1 MRQTSAHRLTPKLC
15 DTRTTRSAE
24 PHSMEDIQMT
34 NVCFPNESAEYRKAR
49 NELLKAETELRAHI
63 ERVAEQ
69 RRNLPAGGQVKE
81 DYVFQE
87 LHEGEVRQVRLSE
100 LFQKNHDTL
109 FIYSFMYAPEMDSA
123 CPMCTSLLDG
133 LDGQIRH
140 INQNIS
146 TAVVAKHDI
155 HTIHEHARKR
165 GWRSFRLLSSAKNSY
180 NKDYYGEID
189 GQQTTTA
196 NVFHLNNNKI
206 FHFWNSELSYQ
217 PMMEGGNMRHLD
229 LIWPVWNVLDM
240 TPRGRIEDWYP
251 KLDY

>member
-1 MRQTSAHRLTPKLC
+1 M
-15 DTRTTRSAE
+15 TTVS
-24 PHSMEDIQMT
+24 
-34 NVCFPNESAEYRKAR
+34 FPNESAEYRKAR
-49 NELLKAETELRAHI
+49 NELLEAETELRAHI

-69 RRNLPAGGQVKE
+69 RRNLPTGGEVKE
-81 DYVFQE
+81 EYVFEE
-87 LHEGEVRQVRLSE
+87 LNEGEVRHVRLSE
-100 LFQKNHDTL
+100 LFSENHDTL
-109 FIYSFMYAPEMDSA
+109 FIYSFMYAPEMESA

-140 INQNIS
+140 INQCIS

-165 GWRSFRLLSSAKNSY
+165 GWRNFRLLSSAKNSY

-196 NVFHLNNNKI
+196 NVFHRKNHKI

-217 PMMEGGNMRHLD
+217 PMMKGGNMRHLD
-229 LIWPVWNVLDM
+229 LIWPLWNVLDM